1 MFCDMCKLVSLAE
14 GGVMI
19 MGKWSD
25 ERSVSA
31 LQEILC
37 DSDGEQKVM
46 SGEVDLYWA

>member
-1 MFCDMCKLVSLAE
+1 
-14 GGVMI
+14 MI